1 MRTLFALLTCLS
13 IINLAL
19 ADDDDDVKP
28 SKPAS
33 NSDTSKLQL
42 ASATEKLA
50 GIKTQA
56 LQATQQQAEFTAF
69 GKVMNLEPLLQ
80 LRQQYLAANAQQ
92 QSAKARYTEA
102 QLNLTRTQNLH
113 SQDIVSSRRLQE
125 QQAQSLADRANLDA
139 SAYQQQ
145 TLLENSKLEW
155 GNTLSTWFTTS
166 NHPQAEQFLKH
177 SAQLIQITLPAN
189 SELGQGVSQIVI
201 DAHGQRQNAIAATLI
216 SASPHIDPLTQGQ
229 RYFFKTQAKSLP
241 YGSHITAWIA
251 GHGKPTNGV
260 LIPASAIVRQTGQS
274 FVFIKTA
281 DGQFN
286 RRPLPQLLNTPQGYL
301 ALDNVQVGEQV
312 VISGAQ
318 TLLSEQLKSQIPDE
332 DDD

>member
-13 IINLAL
+13 IIHLAI
-19 ADDDDDVKP
+19 ADDDDEVKP
-28 SKPAS
+28 SKPIS
-33 NSDTSKLQL
+33 NSDASTLQL
-42 ASATEKLA
+42 ASTTEQLA

-56 LQATQQQAEFTAF
+56 LQAAQQPAELTAF
-69 GKVMNLEPLLQ
+69 GKVVNLKPLLQ

-125 QQAQSLADRANLDA
+125 QQAQAQADRANLDA

-155 GNTLSTWFTTS
+155 GNTLSAWFTTI

-189 SELGQGVSQIVI
+189 SELGEGVGQIFI
-201 DAHGQRQNAIAATLI
+201 DAHGQRQNAIPATLI

-251 GHGKPTNGV
+251 GNGKPTNGV
-260 LIPASAIVRQTGQS
+260 LIPASAIVRQMGQS

-286 RRPLPQLLNTPQGYL
+286 RRPLPQLINTPQGYL
-301 ALDNVQVGEQV
+301 ALDSVQVGEHV

>member
-13 IINLAL
+13 IINLAI
-19 ADDDDDVKP
+19 AADDDDVKP
-28 SKPAS
+28 GTPSAS
-33 NSDTSKLQL
+33 HDTSKLQL
-42 ASATEKLA
+42 ASSTEKLA
-50 GIKTQA
+50 GIKTQT
-56 LQATQQQAEFTAF
+56 LQAAQQQAEFVAY
-69 GKVMNLEPLLQ
+69 GKVVNLEPLLQ

-125 QQAQSLADRANLDA
+125 QQAQAQADRANLD
-139 SAYQQQ
+139 SSLYQQQ

-155 GNTLSTWFTTS
+155 GNTLSAWFTS
-166 NHPQAEQFLKH
+166 NNHPQAEQFLKH
-177 SAQLIQITLPAN
+177 SAQLLQITLPAN
-189 SELGQGVSQIVI
+189 SELDPNVSQIFI
-201 DAHGQRQNAIAATLI
+201 DAHGQRQNAIPASLI
-216 SASPHIDPLTQGQ
+216 SASPHIDPLTQGR

-241 YGSHITAWIA
+241 YGSHISAWIA
-251 GHGKPTNGV
+251 GNGKPTNGV
-260 LIPASAIVRQTGQS
+260 LIPAAAIVRQMGQS
-274 FVFIKTA
+274 FVFIKTS

-286 RRPLPQLLNTPQGYL
+286 RRPLPQLLNTAQGYL
-301 ALDNVQVGEQV
+301 ALDNVQVGEEV

-332 DDD
+332 DD

>member
-19 ADDDDDVKP
+19 ADDDDDDVKP
-28 SKPAS
+28 SKA
-33 NSDTSKLQL
+33 NNDASKLQL
-42 ASATEKLA
+42 ASPTEKLA

-56 LQATQQQAEFTAF
+56 LQAAQQQAEFSAF
-69 GKVMNLEPLLQ
+69 GKVVSLEPLLQ

-155 GNTLSTWFTTS
+155 GSTLSSWLRLATTRKL
-166 NHPQAEQFLKH
+166 N
-177 SAQLIQITLPAN
+177 N
-189 SELGQGVSQIVI
+189 S
-201 DAHGQRQNAIAATLI
+201 
-216 SASPHIDPLTQGQ
+216 
-229 RYFFKTQAKSLP
+229 
-241 YGSHITAWIA
+241 
-251 GHGKPTNGV
+251 
-260 LIPASAIVRQTGQS
+260 
-274 FVFIKTA
+274 
-281 DGQFN
+281 
-286 RRPLPQLLNTPQGYL
+286 
-301 ALDNVQVGEQV
+301 
-312 VISGAQ
+312 
-318 TLLSEQLKSQIPDE
+318 
-332 DDD
+332 